1 MPSFLL
7 SKLKQ
12 AQPSMRRRLFLYMGA
27 LAALLLAVLLVA
39 LLLLGQLKSPRAETE
54 KALTFQMGAFRSDM
68 ASLWRNV
75 SVMGI
80 HLSQDMTAIIEEQT
94 SDFSSLNGD
103 VAAVGDLQEA
113 MLEPLCQYV
122 RQTDCSGAFIMLGAS
137 LSSDPAVDSHAGL
150 YVQRSNAEHTTSD
163 LLLYRGMADIGRQHR
178 VMPHRKWAQEFCP
191 ADFPGLADQLE
202 AASAPIERAC
212 RTTELLTL
220 PGTTEQAILL
230 TVPMIGADGTVYGLC
245 GFSVNQTY
253 FLAHHAQPTG
263 IGSLACVLSDSA
275 EGLDVQR
282 GLLTYPTGDFC
293 FVPDELLEKRS
304 LRGGLSAFVGTELSF
319 VGISEP
325 FTVAAGDEASPDLT
339 VLIPKSDYDRALLK
353 SRLEAAGVLM
363 LLLFFAVSCCLF
375 YTRRYLR
382 PILEDIDHVT
392 VAGGE
397 KGKPIFEELLP
408 ISEKMR
414 SHEEAVTALKAE
426 RQDAQDRAEQLL
438 GEKLGLEEQVEGMQG
453 QLDDSLAEIR
463 RLAHLGKKELKPADY
478 DKFLKGYAKL
488 SAKELEICE
497 ALVSGLSTRQCA
509 EQIGCASSIVDTY
522 RKRVYEKAGIHR
534 VRQLQL
540 CVALMRV
547 EQQEQT
553 ITGGKWEVPYR
564 SISLSRRWVWA
575 CSCWRRAVSTVDFT
589 WYSFI
594 RSSRMGLYLS

>member
-1 MPSFLL
+1 MS
-7 SKLKQ
+7 
-12 AQPSMRRRLFLYMGA
+12 
-27 LAALLLAVLLVA
+27 
-39 LLLLGQLKSPRAETE
+39 
-54 KALTFQMGAFRSDM
+54 
-68 ASLWRNV
+68 SLWRNV
-75 SVMGI
+75 SVMGV
-80 HLSQDMTAIIEEQT
+80 HLSEDMTALIEERVK
-94 SDFSSLNGD
+94 DFDALSGSADALEQ
-103 VAAVGDLQEA
+103 LEA
-113 MLEPLCQYV
+113 SMLGPLCQYV
-122 RQTDCSGAFIMLGAS
+122 QQADCSGGFVLLSVS
-137 LSSDPAVDSHAGL
+137 LNPDAAADSFSGL

-230 TVPMIGADGTVYGLC
+230 SVPMVGADGRVYGLC

-253 FLAHHAQPTG
+253 FSAHHAQPSAVS
-263 IGSLACVLSDSA
+263 SLACVLSDAA
-275 EGLDVQR
+275 EGLDIQK
-282 GLLTYPTGDFC
+282 GLLTYPAGGFC
-293 FVPDELLEKRS
+293 FVPDELLAEKS

-325 FTVAAGDEASPDLT
+325 FTVAAGDEAPHDLT
-339 VLIPKSDYDRALLK
+339 VLISKAAYDRAMLK
-353 SRLEAAGVLM
+353 SVIEIAA
-363 LLLFFAVSCCLF
+363 LLTLLVFFAVGCCLF

-414 SHEEAVTALKAE
+414 SHEETVTALKAE

-463 RLAHLGKKELKPADY
+463 RLAHLGKKELKPDDY

-488 SAKELEICE
+488 STKELEICA
-497 ALVSGLSTRQCA
+497 ALAKGLSARQCA
-509 EQIGCASSIVDTY
+509 EQTGNALSTIDTY
-522 RKRVYEKAGIHR
+522 RKRVYGKTNIHR
-534 VRQLQL
+534 VRQLRL
-540 CVALMRV
+540 CYALMQL
-547 EQQEQT
+547 EQAEQD
-553 ITGGKWEVPYR
+553 K
-564 SISLSRRWVWA
+564 
-575 CSCWRRAVSTVDFT
+575 
-589 WYSFI
+589 
-594 RSSRMGLYLS
+594 

>member
-12 AQPSMRRRLFLYMGA
+12 AQPSMRRRLFLDMGA

-202 AASAPIERAC
+202 TASAPIERAC

-230 TVPMIGADGTVYGLC
+230 SVPMVGADGRVYGLC

-253 FLAHHAQPTG
+253 FSAHHAQPSAVS
-263 IGSLACVLSDSA
+263 SLACVLSDAA
-275 EGLDVQR
+275 EGLDIQK
-282 GLLTYPTGDFC
+282 GLLTYPAGGFC
-293 FVPDELLEKRS
+293 FVPDELLAEKS

-325 FTVAAGDEASPDLT
+325 FTVVAGDEAPHDLT

-382 PILEDIDHVT
+382 PILRDIERLKDES
-392 VAGGE
+392 GGTQMT
-397 KGKPIFEELLP
+397 FDELQPVSARL
-408 ISEKMR
+408 R
-414 SHEEAVTALKAE
+414 SHEQTITVLET
-426 RQDAQDRAEQLL
+426 
-438 GEKLGLEEQVEGMQG
+438 EKLDLQGQVEHMQSQVVDTQE

-463 RLAHLGKKELKPADY
+463 RLAYLGKKELDPADY
-478 DKFLKGYAKL
+478 QKFLEGYAKL
-488 SAKELEICE
+488 SSKELEICA
-497 ALVSGLSTRQCA
+497 ALAKGLSARQCA
-509 EQIGCASSIVDTY
+509 EQTGNALSTIDTY
-522 RKRVYEKAGIHR
+522 RKRVYGKTNIHR
-534 VRQLQL
+534 VRQLRL
-540 CVALMRV
+540 CYALMQL
-547 EQQEQT
+547 EQAEQD
-553 ITGGKWEVPYR
+553 K
-564 SISLSRRWVWA
+564 
-575 CSCWRRAVSTVDFT
+575 
-589 WYSFI
+589 
-594 RSSRMGLYLS
+594 

>member
-39 LLLLGQLKSPRAETE
+39 LLLLGQLKSPREE
-54 KALTFQMGAFRSDM
+54 MKKSLTFQMETFRSDVT
-68 ASLWRNV
+68 SLWRNV
-75 SVMGI
+75 SVMGV
-80 HLSQDMTAIIEEQT
+80 HLSEDMTALIEERVK
-94 SDFSSLNGD
+94 DFDALSGSADALEQ
-103 VAAVGDLQEA
+103 LEA
-113 MLEPLCQYV
+113 SMLGPLCQYV
-122 RQTDCSGAFIMLGAS
+122 QQADCSGGFVLLSVS
-137 LSSDPAVDSHAGL
+137 LNPDAAADSFSRL

-178 VMPHRKWAQEFCP
+178 VMPHRKWAQEF
-191 ADFPGLADQLE
+191 DLSSFPGFAEHLE
-202 AASAPIERAC
+202 KASAPIEHSC
-212 RTTELLTL
+212 RTTEFITL

-275 EGLDVQR
+275 KGLDVQR

-304 LRGGLSAFVGTELSF
+304 LRGGLTAFVGSELSF

-325 FTVAAGDEASPDLT
+325 FTVAVGDEAPHDLT
-339 VLIPKSDYDRALLK
+339 VLISKTAYDRAMLK
-353 SRLEAAGVLM
+353 SVIEIAA
-363 LLLFFAVSCCLF
+363 LLTLLVFFAVGCCLF

-463 RLAHLGKKELKPADY
+463 RLAYLGKKELDPADY
-478 DKFLKGYAKL
+478 QKFLEGYAKL
-488 SAKELEICE
+488 SSKELEICA
-497 ALVSGLSTRQCA
+497 ALAKGLSARQCA
-509 EQIGCASSIVDTY
+509 EQTGNALSTIDTY
-522 RKRVYEKAGIHR
+522 RKRVYGKTNIHR
-534 VRQLQL
+534 VRQLRL
-540 CVALMRV
+540 CYALMQL
-547 EQQEQT
+547 EQAEQD
-553 ITGGKWEVPYR
+553 K
-564 SISLSRRWVWA
+564 
-575 CSCWRRAVSTVDFT
+575 
-589 WYSFI
+589 
-594 RSSRMGLYLS
+594 

>member
-1 MPSFLL
+1 MPGFLL

-39 LLLLGQLKSPRAETE
+39 LLLLGRLKSPRAETE

-75 SVMGI
+75 SVMGV
-80 HLSQDMTAIIEEQT
+80 HLSQDMTALIEEQT
-94 SDFSSLNGD
+94 PDFSSLNGD
-103 VAAVGDLQEA
+103 VDAVGALQEA

-122 RQTDCSGAFIMLGAS
+122 RQTDCSGAFVLLDAS

-150 YVQRSNAEHTTSD
+150 YVQRGNAEHTTGE
-163 LLLYRGMADIGRQHR
+163 LLLYRGMADIGRRHK
-178 VMPHRKWAQEFCP
+178 VMPHRKWAQEFDLP
-191 ADFPGLADQLE
+191 SFPGFAEHLE
-202 AASAPIERAC
+202 KASAPIERSC
-212 RTTELLTL
+212 RTTEFITL

-263 IGSLACVLSDSA
+263 IGSLACVLSDAA
-275 EGLDVQR
+275 EGLDIQK
-282 GLLTYPTGDFC
+282 GLLTYPAGGFC
-293 FVPDELLEKRS
+293 FVPDELLAEKS

-325 FTVAAGDEASPDLT
+325 FTVAAGDEAPHDLT

-382 PILEDIDHVT
+382 PILRDIERLKDES
-392 VAGGE
+392 GGAQMT
-397 KGKPIFEELLP
+397 FDELQPVSARL
-408 ISEKMR
+408 R
-414 SHEEAVTALKAE
+414 SHEQTITVLET
-426 RQDAQDRAEQLL
+426 
-438 GEKLGLEEQVEGMQG
+438 EKLDLQGQVEHMQSQVVDTQE

-463 RLAHLGKKELKPADY
+463 RLAYLGKKELDPADY
-478 DKFLKGYAKL
+478 QKFLEGYAKL
-488 SAKELEICE
+488 SSKELEICA
-497 ALVSGLSTRQCA
+497 ALAKGLSARQCA
-509 EQIGCASSIVDTY
+509 EQTGNALSTIDTY
-522 RKRVYEKAGIHR
+522 RKRVYGKTNIHR
-534 VRQLQL
+534 VRQLRL
-540 CVALMRV
+540 CYALMQL
-547 EQQEQT
+547 EQAEQD
-553 ITGGKWEVPYR
+553 K
-564 SISLSRRWVWA
+564 
-575 CSCWRRAVSTVDFT
+575 
-589 WYSFI
+589 
-594 RSSRMGLYLS
+594 

>member
-1 MPSFLL
+1 MTRPAL
-7 SKLKQ
+7 SELHSIRR
-12 AQPSMRRRLFLYMGA
+12 SMQKRLAFYMIT
-27 LAALLLAVLLVA
+27 LAILLAVTLVA
-39 LLLLGQLKSPRAETE
+39 GLFFFDQLKSPRAETE

-75 SVMGI
+75 SVMGV

-94 SDFSSLNGD
+94 ADFSSLNGD
-103 VAAVGDLQEA
+103 AAAVGALQEA

-122 RQTDCSGAFIMLGAS
+122 RQTDCSGAFIVLGAS

-150 YVQRSNAEHTTSD
+150 YVQRGNAERTTGD
-163 LLLYRGMADIGRQHR
+163 LLLYRGMADIGRRHK
-178 VMPHRKWAQEFCP
+178 VMPHRKWAQEF
-191 ADFPGLADQLE
+191 DLSSFPGFAEHLE
-202 AASAPIERAC
+202 KASAPIERSC
-212 RTTELLTL
+212 RTTEFVTL

-293 FVPDELLEKRS
+293 FVPDELMEKRS
-304 LRGGLSAFVGTELSF
+304 LRGGLTAFAGSELSF

-325 FTVAAGDEASPDLT
+325 FTVAVGDEAPHDLT
-339 VLIPKSDYDRALLK
+339 VLISKTAYDRAMLK
-353 SRLEAAGVLM
+353 SVIEIAA
-363 LLLFFAVSCCLF
+363 LLTLLVFFAVGCCLF

-397 KGKPIFEELLP
+397 KGTPIFEELLP

-414 SHEEAVTALKAE
+414 SHEEAVTALEAE

-478 DKFLKGYAKL
+478 EKFLKGYAKL
-488 SAKELEICE
+488 STKELEICE

-509 EQIGCASSIVDTY
+509 EQIGCASSTVDTY
-522 RKRVYEKAGIHR
+522 RKRVYEKTGIHK

-540 CVALMRV
+540 CVALMRM
-547 EQQEQT
+547 EQQESETQ
-553 ITGGKWEVPYR
+553 KE
-564 SISLSRRWVWA
+564 S
-575 CSCWRRAVSTVDFT
+575 
-589 WYSFI
+589 
-594 RSSRMGLYLS
+594 

>member
-325 FTVAAGDEASPDLT
+325 FTVAAGDEAPHDLT
-339 VLIPKSDYDRALLK
+339 VLISKAAYDRAMLK
-353 SRLEAAGVLM
+353 SVIEIAA
-363 LLLFFAVSCCLF
+363 LLTLLVFFAVGCCLF

-382 PILEDIDHVT
+382 PILRDIERLKDES
-392 VAGGE
+392 GGTQMT
-397 KGKPIFEELLP
+397 FDELQPVSARL
-408 ISEKMR
+408 R
-414 SHEEAVTALKAE
+414 SHEQTITVLET
-426 RQDAQDRAEQLL
+426 
-438 GEKLGLEEQVEGMQG
+438 EKLDLQGQVEHMQSQVVDTQE

-463 RLAHLGKKELKPADY
+463 RLAYLGKKELDPADY
-478 DKFLKGYAKL
+478 QKFLEGYAKL
-488 SAKELEICE
+488 SSKELEICA
-497 ALVSGLSTRQCA
+497 ALAKGLSARQCA
-509 EQIGCASSIVDTY
+509 EQTGNALSTIDTY
-522 RKRVYEKAGIHR
+522 RKRVYGKTNIHR
-534 VRQLQL
+534 VRQLRL
-540 CVALMRV
+540 CYALMQL
-547 EQQEQT
+547 EQAEQD
-553 ITGGKWEVPYR
+553 K
-564 SISLSRRWVWA
+564 
-575 CSCWRRAVSTVDFT
+575 
-589 WYSFI
+589 
-594 RSSRMGLYLS
+594 

>member
-7 SKLKQ
+7 AKLKQ

-230 TVPMIGADGTVYGLC
+230 SVPMVGADGRVYGLC

-253 FLAHHAQPTG
+253 FSAHHAQPSAVS
-263 IGSLACVLSDSA
+263 SLACVLSDAA
-275 EGLDVQR
+275 EGLDIQK
-282 GLLTYPTGDFC
+282 GLLTYPAGGFC
-293 FVPDELLEKRS
+293 FVPDELLAEKS
-304 LRGGLSAFVGTELSF
+304 LRGGLSAFVGSELFF

-325 FTVAAGDEASPDLT
+325 FTVAAGDEAPHDLT
-339 VLIPKSDYDRALLK
+339 VLISKAAYDRAMLK
-353 SRLEAAGVLM
+353 SVIEIAA
-363 LLLFFAVSCCLF
+363 LLTLLVFFAVGCCLF

-382 PILEDIDHVT
+382 PILRDIERLKDES
-392 VAGGE
+392 GGTQMT
-397 KGKPIFEELLP
+397 FDELQPVSARL
-408 ISEKMR
+408 R
-414 SHEEAVTALKAE
+414 SHEQTITVLET
-426 RQDAQDRAEQLL
+426 
-438 GEKLGLEEQVEGMQG
+438 EKLDLQGQVEHMQSQVVDTQE

-463 RLAHLGKKELKPADY
+463 RLAYLGKKDLDPADY
-478 DKFLKGYAKL
+478 QKFLEGYAKL
-488 SAKELEICE
+488 SSKELEICA
-497 ALVSGLSTRQCA
+497 ALAKGLSARQCA
-509 EQIGCASSIVDTY
+509 EQTGNALSTIDTY
-522 RKRVYEKAGIHR
+522 RKRVYGKTNIHR
-534 VRQLQL
+534 VRQLRL
-540 CVALMRV
+540 CYALMQL
-547 EQQEQT
+547 EQAEQD
-553 ITGGKWEVPYR
+553 K
-564 SISLSRRWVWA
+564 
-575 CSCWRRAVSTVDFT
+575 
-589 WYSFI
+589 
-594 RSSRMGLYLS
+594 

>member
-39 LLLLGQLKSPRAETE
+39 LLLLGRLKSPRAETE

-75 SVMGI
+75 SVMGV
-80 HLSQDMTAIIEEQT
+80 HLSQDMTALIEEQT

-103 VAAVGDLQEA
+103 AAAVGDLQEA

-137 LSSDPAVDSHAGL
+137 LGSDPTVDSHAGL
-150 YVQRSNAEHTTSD
+150 YVQRGNAERTTGD
-163 LLLYRGMADIGRQHR
+163 LLLYRGMADIGRRHK
-178 VMPHRKWAQEFCP
+178 VMPHRKWAQEF
-191 ADFPGLADQLE
+191 DLSRFPVFAEHLE
-202 AASAPIERAC
+202 KASAPIERSC
-212 RTTELLTL
+212 RTTEFITL

-263 IGSLACVLSDSA
+263 IGSLACVLSDAA

-282 GLLTYPTGDFC
+282 GLLTYPAGDFC

-304 LRGGLSAFVGTELSF
+304 LRGGLTAFAGSELSF

-325 FTVAAGDEASPDLT
+325 FTVAAGDEAPHDLT
-339 VLIPKSDYDRALLK
+339 VLISKGAYDRAMLK
-353 SRLEAAGVLM
+353 SVIEIAA
-363 LLLFFAVSCCLF
+363 LLTLLVFFAVGCCLF

-414 SHEEAVTALKAE
+414 SHEEAVTVLKAE

-478 DKFLKGYAKL
+478 EKFLKGYAKL
-488 SAKELEICE
+488 STKELEICE

-509 EQIGCASSIVDTY
+509 EQIGCASSTVDTY
-522 RKRVYEKAGIHR
+522 RKRVYEKTGIHK

-540 CVALMRV
+540 CVALMRM
-547 EQQEQT
+547 EQQESETQ
-553 ITGGKWEVPYR
+553 KE
-564 SISLSRRWVWA
+564 S
-575 CSCWRRAVSTVDFT
+575 
-589 WYSFI
+589 
-594 RSSRMGLYLS
+594 

>member
-1 MPSFLL
+1 MWVAVSQTTFTTYSP
-7 SKLKQ
+7 
-12 AQPSMRRRLFLYMGA
+12 A
-27 LAALLLAVLLVA
+27 LVGGVA
-39 LLLLGQLKSPRAETE
+39 
-54 KALTFQMGAFRSDM
+54 
-68 ASLWRNV
+68 
-75 SVMGI
+75 
-80 HLSQDMTAIIEEQT
+80 
-94 SDFSSLNGD
+94 
-103 VAAVGDLQEA
+103 
-113 MLEPLCQYV
+113 
-122 RQTDCSGAFIMLGAS
+122 
-137 LSSDPAVDSHAGL
+137 
-150 YVQRSNAEHTTSD
+150 
-163 LLLYRGMADIGRQHR
+163 LLYRGMADIGRRHK
-178 VMPHRKWAQEFCP
+178 VMPHRKWAQEF
-191 ADFPGLADQLE
+191 DLSRFPVFAEHLE
-202 AASAPIERAC
+202 KASAPIEHSC
-212 RTTELLTL
+212 RTTEFITL

-304 LRGGLSAFVGTELSF
+304 LRGGLTAFAGSELSF

-325 FTVAAGDEASPDLT
+325 FTVAAGDEAPHDLT
-339 VLIPKSDYDRALLK
+339 VLISKAAYDRAMLK
-353 SRLEAAGVLM
+353 SVMEIAVLLT
-363 LLLFFAVSCCLF
+363 LLVFFAVGCCLF

-414 SHEEAVTALKAE
+414 SHEEAVTVLKAE

-478 DKFLKGYAKL
+478 EKFLKGYAKL
-488 SAKELEICE
+488 STKELEICE

-509 EQIGCASSIVDTY
+509 EQIGCASSTVDTY
-522 RKRVYEKAGIHR
+522 RKRVYEKTGIHK

-540 CVALMRV
+540 CVALMRM
-547 EQQEQT
+547 EQQDAEAQ
-553 ITGGKWEVPYR
+553 KE
-564 SISLSRRWVWA
+564 S
-575 CSCWRRAVSTVDFT
+575 
-589 WYSFI
+589 
-594 RSSRMGLYLS
+594 